1 MQVQIF
7 LLNAVTIN
15 LLFYSSIMRAF
26 LASKANIMKINF
38 LELSN
43 NNFYKMFYKLYFIKK
58 FKTPSGNLEE
68 F

>member
-15 LLFYSSIMRAF
+15 LLFYSSIMRAV
-26 LASKANIMKINF
+26 LASKADIMKINF

>member
-15 LLFYSSIMRAF
+15 LLFYSSIMRAV